1 MSITHILLI
10 AVVALVLFGP
20 NKLPELGRALGKT
33 LREFKKGA
41 NDLMSDIHTAEP
53 EQERKDITPP
63 SQPAPISAS
72 QGPDLAKQSPPQPQV
87 PQAIDKQKDS
97 RRLPD

>member
-20 NKLPELGRALGKT
+20 NKLPELGRALGRT
-33 LREFKKGA
+33 LRDFKKGA
-41 NDLMSDIHTAEP
+41 NDLMSHVDSP
-53 EQERKDITPP
+53 ETRNERKDITPP
-63 SQPAPISAS
+63 PSSPAAPAAS
-72 QGPDLAKQSPPQPQV
+72 GSIPKSDLPQQEKP
-87 PQAIDKQKDS
+87 ADS